1 LRNTTQDDGKRDEF
15 QVNSWSLEDHMA
27 HEEHKRIFGNKSP
40 LFTAMG
46 IMTDTGDT

>member
-1 LRNTTQDDGKRDEF
+1 MQDDGKRDEF

-27 HEEHKRIFGNKSP
+27 HEEHKSIFGNKSP

-46 IMTDTGDT
+46 IMTDTGDI